1 MGMKQIF
8 VMMATVVL
16 VGCSNDERKAEP
28 LPAPDPVPQV
38 KEKIITFA
46 DAIVEKKVR
55 KAVNKPEGELT
66 ERDAGAVE
74 DLHLEGTQITDE
86 GLKDVVK
93 LRGLGFLD
101 LDNTQITD
109 AGLKEVAKLQ
119 NLWHLT
125 IKNTQITDAGLLELA
140 NMQQLTYLGLN
151 SAKITDAGV
160 AKIQKALPNCVIGRL
175 STAPNPPRETP

>member
-1 MGMKQIF
+1 MKQIL
-8 VMMATVVL
+8 VMMVALVL

-109 AGLKEVAKLQ
+109 AGLKEVV
-119 NLWHLT
+119 NLKQLAGLVLGGT
-125 IKNTQITDAGLLELA
+125 KITDAGLEEVA
-140 NMQQLTYLGLN
+140 KMQQLTYLNL
-151 SAKITDAGV
+151 SDTQVTKAGV
-160 AKIQKALPNCVIGRL
+160 AELQKALPNCKIE
-175 STAPNPPRETP
+175 SNPKE